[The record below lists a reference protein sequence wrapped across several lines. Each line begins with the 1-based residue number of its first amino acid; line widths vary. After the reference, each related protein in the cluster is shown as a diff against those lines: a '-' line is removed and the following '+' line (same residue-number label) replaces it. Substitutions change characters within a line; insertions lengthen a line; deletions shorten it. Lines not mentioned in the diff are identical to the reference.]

1 MRPGPVRRAEAVH
14 GAAPNGAGRVAEK
27 WRGGTARCRRRA
39 VPHGRG
45 PRHRDVPVW
54 PRGPSTMLAPR
65 PGPQRSFLALSRAR
79 SWPSPPDSSPF
90 LNFKN
95 SNGVQTENGSS
106 AQGFGQKSVCSGTEN
121 VRSPLRAW
129 GEVVFVPTDAMQNGC
144 RRGPKSFCSQ
154 PKRDG
159 VQTENGSSAQSFDQT
174 SACWGTEHFRLPL
187 GASGEVAFLPTD
199 AIENG
204 SRRRPK
210 RFCSQPTRD
219 RVLAAIGESV

>member
-1 MRPGPVRRAEAVH
+1 MAQRPTARGESPRSGAEGPRGAAGVPSHTAGARATGTSPFGH
-14 GAAPNGAGRVAEK
+14 GAPVQCWLPAP
-27 WRGGTARCRRRA
+27 GT
-39 VPHGRG
+39 
-45 PRHRDVPVW
+45 
-54 PRGPSTMLAPR
+54 
-65 PGPQRSFLALSRAR
+65 QRSFLALCRVR
-79 SWPSPPDSSPF
+79 SSPSPPDSSPF

-210 RFCSQPTRD
+210 SFCSQPTRA